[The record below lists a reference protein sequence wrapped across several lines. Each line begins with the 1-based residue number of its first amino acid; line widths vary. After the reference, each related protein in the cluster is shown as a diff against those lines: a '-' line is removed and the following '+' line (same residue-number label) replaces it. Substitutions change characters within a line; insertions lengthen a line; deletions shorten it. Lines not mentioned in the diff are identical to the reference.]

1 MITQIYHTRKEITVV
16 QDKTKKYLAVHQD
29 CVAEG
34 ITLEEALWKIKQI
47 IIAKE
52 FHRLMRYN

>member
-16 QDKTKKYLAVHQD
+16 QDKTKKYLAIHRD

-34 ITLEEALWKIKQI
+34 ATLEEALWKIKQV

-52 FHRLMRYN
+52 FHRFMRYN